1 MAEAKKSTKKI
12 IDVQHPGK
20 TAPSGTSKSVIVTN
34 RPIMKDP
41 MVVDEDGKPE
51 ESAPAATT
59 YKSGGE
65 AVIKPLTEQ
74 DSKEEKTES
83 TEADKSKTISQLA
96 EEASKD
102 DKKADDT
109 QGPELKEEVKDPE
122 IKLPIGEDDKKED
135 TEEDKKTPQPTE
147 KAEEKVDEK
156 ADEKPVE
163 DAAESKPE
171 DDKPELA
178 STESD
183 DKSDKDNSDKEGDP
197 KEIADAEEDKE
208 LKKRRAEVNKLVE
221 SKKYSLPIKTVENRH
236 NRRAVI
242 IGVVVSI
249 LLILAWINIA
259 LDAGLISLGGVKAY
273 TNFF

>member
-65 AVIKPLTEQ
+65 AVIKPLSEQ
-74 DSKEEKTES
+74 DSKESSK
-83 TEADKSKTISQLA
+83 ADEPEQTDSSETDSSKTVSQLA
-96 EEASKD
+96 EEASNKD
-102 DKKADDT
+102 SKKTDET
-109 QGPELKEEVKDPE
+109 PPPESKEEAKEPE
-122 IKLPIGEDDKKED
+122 IKLPIAEDDKKDED
-135 TEEDKKTPQPTE
+135 EDDKKSPI
-147 KAEEKVDEK
+147 AEEKVGEKKDEK
-156 ADEKPVE
+156 AADENADSNPEE
-163 DAAESKPE
+163 DKTDPA
-171 DDKPELA
+171 
-178 STESD
+178 
-183 DKSDKDNSDKEGDP
+183 KSDKDGDP
-197 KEIADAEEDKE
+197 KEIEEAEEDKE

-249 LLILAWINIA
+249 LLILAWVNIA